1 MLKMNTVGSALATV
15 ATGTAVEQS
24 TSPYLPG
31 TTVVTVIKPAGLTGT
46 CAIQGSDDNSTWA
59 DLHSSG
65 AITTNNEVQF
75 KEVVLKKYIRS
86 NVTVRSAGSVSMFI
100 MNAG

>member
-1 MLKMNTVGSALATV
+1 MLKMNTVGTGLNSV
-15 ATGTAVEQS
+15 ASGTAVEQS
-24 TSPYLPG
+24 TSPYLP
-31 TTVVTVIKPAGLTGT
+31 
-46 CAIQGSDDNSTWA
+46 STWA

-86 NVTVRSAGSVSMFI
+86 NVTVRSAGTVAMYI